1 MNGTLIL
8 YILFMATLFFAAP
21 LLHVHVFH
29 RNEKFAWPNVDTTDD
44 DDYYD
49 GMTPSGY

>member
-1 MNGTLIL
+1 MNGILIL
-8 YILFMATLFFAAP
+8 YILFMAAIFISAP
-21 LLHVHVFH
+21 LLHVHLFH
-29 RNEKFAWPNVDTTDD
+29 RNEKFVWPDETTNND